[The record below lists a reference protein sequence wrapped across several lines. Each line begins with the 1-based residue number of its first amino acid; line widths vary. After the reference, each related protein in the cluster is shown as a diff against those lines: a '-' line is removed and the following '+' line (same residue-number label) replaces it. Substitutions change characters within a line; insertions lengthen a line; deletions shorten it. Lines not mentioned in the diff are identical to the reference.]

1 MNSYCKFE
9 NNRFIIGNDQ
19 IERAVGF
26 ADCRPVSLYIL
37 DKKNGHEISG
47 TGDTAM
53 FNVFGFSP
61 VGTPEFSERVTDND
75 GLSEEHIEATLIY
88 DGRAADG
95 SDMRLRIR
103 T

>member
-61 VGTPEFSERVTDND
+61 VGTPEFSERVTDKKTLDFLNRQKTVIHH
-75 GLSEEHIEATLIY
+75 GL
-88 DGRAADG
+88 GF
-95 SDMRLRIR
+95 
-103 T
+103 